1 MVKCFLC
8 ERNHDLDDC
17 NLFLQFDLQER
28 SKWLF
33 HNKLCYGCLS
43 AISVNH
49 NARNSKKRR
58 ECKVCKKRHPT
69 SMHGYK
75 VEKSKVKQPDGN
87 SSEESKVNDN
97 LANTKSDV
105 IIMCVVSVL
114 VRHKLSNCIVKTYA
128 MLDN

>member
-1 MVKCFLC
+1 M
-8 ERNHDLDDC
+8 HD
-17 NLFLQFDLQER
+17 
-28 SKWLF
+28 
-33 HNKLCYGCLS
+33 
-43 AISVNH
+43 
-49 NARNSKKRR
+49 
-58 ECKVCKKRHPT
+58 
-69 SMHGYK
+69 YK
-75 VEKSKVKQPDGN
+75 VEKSKAKQPDGN